1 VANTISIHV
10 EPIKAQGHPDKMI
23 ASLMSL
29 IERGV
34 LKEGDILPPERDLA
48 KQFKVGRN
56 ALREAIKVL
65 EVYGLVERKTK
76 VGTIIRRTTMDS
88 VIKFAFAGLPASPK
102 VFDEIQ
108 SFRLVLETGI
118 AEAVIER
125 IDPPTIVRLAGLIER
140 MGATDD
146 IREQALCDY
155 DFHATLVAVS
165 GNSII
170 IRVFEVLSEP
180 IKRLMELGKGTS
192 GASFAQEIHRKLVA
206 ALERRDAAVYAATMR
221 EHLNAGRRFLDT
233 DRE

>member
-1 VANTISIHV
+1 VANNISIHV

-118 AEAVIER
+118 ADAVIER

-180 IKRLMELGKGTS
+180 IKRLMELGKGKS
-192 GASFAQEIHRKLVA
+192 GASFAQELHRKLVA

-221 EHLNAGRRFLDT
+221 EHLNAGRRFLDPGR
-233 DRE
+233 D

>member
-1 VANTISIHV
+1 MVNNISIHV

-48 KQFKVGRN
+48 KQFGVGRN

-76 VGTIIRRTTMDS
+76 VGTIIRRSTMDN
-88 VIKFAFAGLPASPK
+88 VIKFAFAGLPATPK

-118 AEAVIER
+118 A
-125 IDPPTIVRLAGLIER
+125 
-140 MGATDD
+140 
-146 IREQALCDY
+146 
-155 DFHATLVAVS
+155 
-165 GNSII
+165 
-170 IRVFEVLSEP
+170 
-180 IKRLMELGKGTS
+180 
-192 GASFAQEIHRKLVA
+192 ASV
-206 ALERRDAAVYAATMR
+206 V
-221 EHLNAGRRFLDT
+221 
-233 DRE
+233 

>member
-1 VANTISIHV
+1 MANNISIHV

-118 AEAVIER
+118 ADAVIER
-125 IDPPTIVRLAGLIER
+125 IDPPTILRLAGLIER

-155 DFHATLVAVS
+155 DFHATLVAD
-165 GNSII
+165 
-170 IRVFEVLSEP
+170 R
-180 IKRLMELGKGTS
+180 
-192 GASFAQEIHRKLVA
+192 
-206 ALERRDAAVYAATMR
+206 
-221 EHLNAGRRFLDT
+221 T
-233 DRE
+233 DRLRHLAPVQVPAG

>member
-1 VANTISIHV
+1 MANNISIHV

-34 LKEGDILPPERDLA
+34 LKEGDVLPPERDLA

-118 AEAVIER
+118 ADAVIER

-180 IKRLMELGKGTS
+180 IKRLMELGKGKS
-192 GASFAQEIHRKLVA
+192 GASFAQELHRKLVA

-221 EHLNAGRRFLDT
+221 EHLNAGRRFLDP
-233 DRE
+233 DRD

>member
-1 VANTISIHV
+1 MANNISIHV

-108 SFRLVLETGI
+108 SFRLVVETGI
-118 AEAVIER
+118 ADAVIER

-180 IKRLMELGKGTS
+180 IKRLMELGKGKS
-192 GASFAQEIHRKLVA
+192 GASFAQELHRKLVA

-221 EHLNAGRRFLDT
+221 EHLNAGRRFLDP
-233 DRE
+233 DRD

>member
-1 VANTISIHV
+1 MANNISIHV

-118 AEAVIER
+118 ADAVIER

-180 IKRLMELGKGTS
+180 IKRLMELGKGKS
-192 GASFAQEIHRKLVA
+192 GASFAQELHRKLVA
-206 ALERRDAAVYAATMR
+206 SLDRRDAAVYAATMR
-221 EHLNAGRRFLDT
+221 EHLNAGRRFLDP
-233 DRE
+233 DRD

>member
-1 VANTISIHV
+1 VANNISIHV

-118 AEAVIER
+118 ADAVIER

-180 IKRLMELGKGTS
+180 IKRLMELGKGKS
-192 GASFAQEIHRKLVA
+192 GASFAQELHRKLVA

-221 EHLNAGRRFLDT
+221 EHLNAGRRFLDP
-233 DRE
+233 DRD

>member
-1 VANTISIHV
+1 MANNISIHI

-118 AEAVIER
+118 ADAVIER

-180 IKRLMELGKGTS
+180 IKRLMELGKGKS
-192 GASFAQEIHRKLVA
+192 GASFAQELHRKLVA

-221 EHLNAGRRFLDT
+221 EHLNAGRRFLDP
-233 DRE
+233 DRD

>member
-1 VANTISIHV
+1 MANNISIHV

-118 AEAVIER
+118 ADAVIER

-180 IKRLMELGKGTS
+180 IKRLMGS
-192 GASFAQEIHRKLVA
+192 GVGSETLLRLPECAPWTA
-206 ALERRDAAVYAATMR
+206 
-221 EHLNAGRRFLDT
+221 
-233 DRE
+233 